1 MYKHIWFGILYHI
14 CWYTNDCPWIRKKN
28 CVGLENI
35 VRIEIDGRVNFK
47 VRAAA
52 AISKFSIFHLL

>member
-1 MYKHIWFGILYHI
+1 MYVQTHMFRYTYVDILMIVH
-14 CWYTNDCPWIRKKN
+14 DKEKKN
-28 CVGLENI
+28 CVGLDNI